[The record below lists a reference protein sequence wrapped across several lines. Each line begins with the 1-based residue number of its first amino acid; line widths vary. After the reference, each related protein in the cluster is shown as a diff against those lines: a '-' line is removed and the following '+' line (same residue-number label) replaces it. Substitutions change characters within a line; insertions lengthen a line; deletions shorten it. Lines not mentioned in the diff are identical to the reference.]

1 MNKPLF
7 INRRDSDRVP
17 QRQPHRRIRTMLV
30 DDSLVM
36 RSILQRI
43 VAAVPDIDIVGSFAR
58 ATDALAFLDDA
69 TVDVIV
75 LDIEMPGMSGMVALP
90 DLIRKSNGAR
100 ILILSSNCVEGG
112 PAAVQ
117 ALALGAADTLA
128 KPAHGSYTDRFD
140 AALIERITALADD
153 PKAHPAPRAEERIG
167 SSKAPQGEGIFA
179 RPERAPRCIAIASS
193 TGGIGALNAL
203 LTRLGDHVAAPI
215 VLTQHLPP
223 AFIAFFAT
231 QLGKVTGRS
240 VTVAETGQKLKERH
254 IYVAPGHGHI
264 TLVPTPDG
272 AGRIVLSSA
281 PASSGC
287 CPSADPMLHTLGEVF
302 GSGGIA
308 IVLSGMGR
316 DGSEGAR
323 VAHAKGAAI
332 VAQAAG
338 SCVVWGMPGAIVKAG
353 LAGAILDPVDAA
365 SYVNDAARVGA
376 R

>member
-1 MNKPLF
+1 MNSPFSPPRK
-7 INRRDSDRVP
+7 DAGQRV
-17 QRQPHRRIRTMLV
+17 RVRTMLV
-30 DDSLVM
+30 DDSLVV
-36 RSILQRI
+36 RSILAAI
-43 VAAVPDIDIVGSFAR
+43 LSESDSIEVVASVASADN
-58 ATDALAFLDDA
+58 ALACLDRV

-75 LDIEMPGMSGMVALP
+75 LDLEMPGMNGITALP
-90 DLIRKSNGAR
+90 ELIRKSGAR
-100 ILILSSNCVEGG
+100 VLILSSNCVEGG